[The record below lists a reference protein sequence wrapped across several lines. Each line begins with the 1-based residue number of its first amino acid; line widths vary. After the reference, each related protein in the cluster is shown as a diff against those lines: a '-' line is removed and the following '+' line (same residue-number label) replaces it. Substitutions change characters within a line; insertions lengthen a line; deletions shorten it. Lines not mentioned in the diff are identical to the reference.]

1 MICANCGKTNPD
13 SSDACEHCAKAAWQ
27 QVQPKKPNL
36 VVSVGI
42 GLLVYLAGCNV
53 GLMLRHHP
61 PTPAPPPATLQVD
74 TRP

>member
-1 MICANCGKTNPD
+1 MNLK
-13 SSDACEHCAKAAWQ
+13 E
-27 QVQPKKPNL
+27 VQPKKPNL